1 MALEYQHRGAADETS
16 AFIPS
21 LPLVTLGRTEMS
33 GSFTWD
39 AIVRIGTIKPY
50 EKALVLTVFHE
61 LDRAW
66 ADTRASS
73 KPAWNTIVCF
83 KTPLRGQIVDHL
95 AAGDLVH
102 FHGFVRT
109 TSFTDDADAKRR
121 AVDLVI
127 QRFDL
132 LHKHIDG
139 PMDQQPA

>member
-1 MALEYQHRGAADETS
+1 
-16 AFIPS
+16 
-21 LPLVTLGRTEMS
+21 MS

-50 EKALVLTVFHE
+50 EKALVLTVYHE
-61 LDRAW
+61 LDGYAPDAR
-66 ADTRASS
+66 S
-73 KPAWNTIVCF
+73 PARPIWNTIVCF
-83 KTPLRGQIVDHL
+83 KDRLRTELTEHL
-95 AAGDLVH
+95 APGDLVH
-102 FHGFVRT
+102 FHGYVRT

-139 PMDQQPA
+139 PADHQTAG

>member
-1 MALEYQHRGAADETS
+1 
-16 AFIPS
+16 
-21 LPLVTLGRTEMS
+21 MS

-39 AIVRIGTIKPY
+39 AIVYVGTIKPY
-50 EKALVLTVFHE
+50 EKALVLTVYHE
-61 LDRAW
+61 LDPLSAERRTAP
-66 ADTRASS
+66 

-83 KTPLRGQIVDHL
+83 KDSLRGQIVDHL
-95 AAGDLVH
+95 APGDLVH

-139 PMDQQPA
+139 PMDHQSA